1 MVSCFQ
7 QPIINLIVNALCL
20 EENHIY
26 PNIYCHLDY
35 VSFDVVLSLFFED
48 EGMLHLSNLNNS
60 DRWICAEILFE
71 WTHDLWDEPIKIWE
85 AFSPVSKLISLFI
98 LLVTLC
104 MSDLLRTTD
113 AIWISACIVS
123 RDPQLHM
130 CTCDRLGWNTS
141 RPWFQASLMEGIC
154 PEAFHLAHNREPG
167 THLDCICTVGA
178 WPQRKEIIDPVL
190 PCCRGMAMSTYPV
203 AVANC
208 WYFIY
213 FRRQRVNLYA
223 CKH

>member
-1 MVSCFQ
+1 MFRR
-7 QPIINLIVNALCL
+7 
-20 EENHIY
+20 NHIY

-60 DRWICAEILFE
+60 ARWICAEILFE
-71 WTHDLWDEPIKIWE
+71 WTHDLWDQPIKIWE

-104 MSDLLRTTD
+104 MSDPLRTTD

-178 WPQRKEIIDPVL
+178 WPQRKEIIDQEL
-190 PCCRGMAMSTYPV
+190 PCCRGSGQLLVFLFTSGGNALIYMRANIKLWIVLAKPAPENRFMPV
-203 AVANC
+203 
-208 WYFIY
+208 
-213 FRRQRVNLYA
+213 RVLDS
-223 CKH
+223 C